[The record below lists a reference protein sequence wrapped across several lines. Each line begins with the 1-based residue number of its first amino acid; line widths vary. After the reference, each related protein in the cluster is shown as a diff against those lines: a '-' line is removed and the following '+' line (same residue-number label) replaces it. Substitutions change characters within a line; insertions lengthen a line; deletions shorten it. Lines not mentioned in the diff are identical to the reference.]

1 MPFISK
7 KVNKYK
13 IWQKPSNTDIC
24 FIAFKR
30 TSASDT
36 IHKEN
41 FFFKKRSYT
50 FIWILECEI
59 AADGFVSANTQ
70 VAIKHNPQTL
80 AINNFFIIIPYFKKQ
95 EKSQFSEYQ
104 NAIFLLFNFLTILK
118 IFYTFICMRDGEIAA
133 DGLVS
138 VKTNV
143 AIKHNPQIP
152 AITNFFIIINL
163 IP

>member
-1 MPFISK
+1 M
-7 KVNKYK
+7 
-13 IWQKPSNTDIC
+13 KPSNTDIC
-24 FIAFKR
+24 FIAYKR

-50 FIWILECEI
+50 FIRILECEI

-104 NAIFLLFNFLTILK
+104 NAIFLLFNFFNYIKNLLY
-118 IFYTFICMRDGEIAA
+118 FYMYARW
-133 DGLVS
+133 
-138 VKTNV
+138 
-143 AIKHNPQIP
+143 
-152 AITNFFIIINL
+152 
-163 IP
+163 

>member
-1 MPFISK
+1 M
-7 KVNKYK
+7 
-13 IWQKPSNTDIC
+13 
-24 FIAFKR
+24 
-30 TSASDT
+30 
-36 IHKEN
+36 
-41 FFFKKRSYT
+41 
-50 FIWILECEI
+50 
-59 AADGFVSANTQ
+59 SANTQ
-70 VAIKHNPQTL
+70 VAIKHNPQTP

-95 EKSQFSEYQ
+95 EKSRFLNMRQTLWNVIYQLSTFFSC
-104 NAIFLLFNFLTILK
+104 FLIFLTILK

>member
-1 MPFISK
+1 M
-7 KVNKYK
+7 
-13 IWQKPSNTDIC
+13 
-24 FIAFKR
+24 
-30 TSASDT
+30 
-36 IHKEN
+36 
-41 FFFKKRSYT
+41 
-50 FIWILECEI
+50 
-59 AADGFVSANTQ
+59 SANTQ

-118 IFYTFICMRDGEIAA
+118 IFYTFICMRNGEIAA

>member
-1 MPFISK
+1 M
-7 KVNKYK
+7 
-13 IWQKPSNTDIC
+13 
-24 FIAFKR
+24 
-30 TSASDT
+30 
-36 IHKEN
+36 
-41 FFFKKRSYT
+41 
-50 FIWILECEI
+50 
-59 AADGFVSANTQ
+59 SANTQ
-70 VAIKHNPQTL
+70 VAIKHNPQTP

-95 EKSQFSEYQ
+95 EKSRFLNIRMLFSC
-104 NAIFLLFNFLTILK
+104 FLIFLTILK

-143 AIKHNPQIP
+143 AIKHTPQIP